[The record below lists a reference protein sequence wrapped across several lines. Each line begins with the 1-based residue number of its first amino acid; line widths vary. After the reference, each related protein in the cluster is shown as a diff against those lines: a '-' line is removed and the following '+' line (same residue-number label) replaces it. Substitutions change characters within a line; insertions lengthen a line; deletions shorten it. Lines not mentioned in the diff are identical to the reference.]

1 MIEVIPGKD
10 HRWSV
15 GTGTFND
22 GAGSRAD
29 AEKITRSYITRLLQL
44 TLLAPDI
51 QESIHEGR
59 QPNGMMFS
67 QVDGVDVDR
76 VGGTASAICSPPI
89 EAVIRS
95 SDGLTEPIHER
106 LPARKGEVV
115 WAAREE
121 MARTVDDFLA
131 RRTRSL
137 LLDARAAAEAAPEVA
152 RILAAE
158 LRRPPEW
165 ADEQV
170 AAFQSLAAGYV
181 LD

>member
-1 MIEVIPGKD
+1 MAEDVVDAAIPL
-10 HRWSV
+10 
-15 GTGTFND
+15 
-22 GAGSRAD
+22 AGLEPRD
-29 AEKITRSYITRLLQL
+29 CVTRSLNIHGHHASAERFGP
-44 TLLAPDI
+44 LAQYGSDAP
-51 QESIHEGR
+51 E
-59 QPNGMMFS
+59 
-67 QVDGVDVDR
+67 VDR
-76 VGGTASAICSPPI
+76 
-89 EAVIRS
+89 VIRS
-95 SDGLTEPIHER
+95 SEGLTEPIHER

-152 RILAAE
+152 RLLAAE
-158 LRRPPEW
+158 FQRPPEW
-165 ADEQV
+165 AEEQV